1 MPALIVFVYRAEPQQ
16 NRAFQ
21 QGAGQK
27 SAFRLEYD
35 LFLKSLNPVRRI
47 RDLVQEL
54 RRTRE
59 ERDQARRRNEQLE
72 KENQQFQEE
81 IRRLRKELETAQRA
95 TRRQAAPFS
104 RGLPKSHPRTPGRKS
119 GAAHGP
125 HHQRPVPD
133 RVDEEI
139 TVSAPAQCPACGGP
153 LTVERVESQY
163 QEEIVRRTWVRR
175 FHIPVCRC
183 AQCNQRVQGRHP
195 LQTSDALGAAAVQV
209 GPEAV
214 TLGVLM
220 NKSQGLPHAD
230 AATILQQGF
239 GLTMSRGGICR
250 AIQRVARKAEA
261 TWHALRDAA
270 RRSTLAHMD
279 ETGWKVE
286 AQLRWLWAVVT
297 EQVTFCEILPGRG
310 FAEAA
315 AILGTEY
322 AGWLIHDGWAVYYK
336 FLKAAHQSC
345 AAHLIRRC
353 RDLAAV
359 ATPSA
364 ARFPLAV
371 KQLLEEGLGLRDRY
385 LEQKIS
391 LRGLWTATGRLEAKL
406 DRLLARTYREPAN
419 RRLAKHLRHERPYL
433 FTFLYCPGLV
443 DATNNLAE
451 RVMRMLVVIRKNW
464 GGNRT
469 ENGARAQAILTS
481 VLCTARQQDK
491 DVFELLTDLLRSRQ
505 PKLLDILPAEDG
517 AVAESTVVDSVAV
530 RELVVETLPAC
541 ADIPLLPALMTP
553 PRSPCLFSS
562 A

>member
-1 MPALIVFVYRAEPQQ
+1 
-16 NRAFQ
+16 
-21 QGAGQK
+21 
-27 SAFRLEYD
+27 
-35 LFLKSLNPVRRI
+35 LFLKSLSPIRRI
-47 RDLVQEL
+47 RELAQEL

-59 ERDQARRRNEQLE
+59 EGERARRRIEQLE

-81 IRRLRKELETAQRA
+81 IKRLRKELETAQRA
-95 TRRQAAPFS
+95 SRRQAAPFS
-104 RGLPKSHPRTPGRKS
+104 RGLPKRHPKTPGRKS
-119 GAAHGP
+119 GAAYGP
-125 HHQRPVPD
+125 HHRRPIPD

-139 TVSAPAQCPACGGP
+139 PVSAPAQCPTCGGP
-153 LTVERVESQY
+153 LTVERVEWQY

-175 FHIPVCRC
+175 FHVPVCRC
-183 AQCNQRVQGRHP
+183 GQCDQRVQGRHP

-209 GPEAV
+209 GPETV
-214 TLGVLM
+214 TLGVLL
-220 NKSQGLPHAD
+220 NKSLGLPHAD
-230 AATILQQGF
+230 AAAILQQGF
-239 GLTMSRGGICR
+239 GLRMSRSGICR

-270 RRSTLAHMD
+270 RRSALAHMD

-310 FAEAA
+310 FAAA
-315 AILGTEY
+315 AGILGAEY

-345 AAHLIRRC
+345 VAHLIRRC
-353 RDLAAV
+353 RDMAAV

-371 KQLLEEGLGLRDRY
+371 KQVLEEGLALRDRY
-385 LEQKIS
+385 LAQQIS

-406 DRLLARTYREPAN
+406 DRLLGRTYREPAN

-469 ENGARAQAILTS
+469 GKGARAQAILTS

-505 PKLLDILPAEDG
+505 PKLLDILPAEEG
-517 AVAESTVVDSVAV
+517 AVAESTVVDAVAA
-530 RELVVETLPAC
+530 RGLVVEPLPGC
-541 ADIPLLPALMTP
+541 ADIPLLPALLP
-553 PRSPCLFSS
+553 PPGNPCFFSS

>member
-1 MPALIVFVYRAEPQQ
+1 
-16 NRAFQ
+16 
-21 QGAGQK
+21 
-27 SAFRLEYD
+27 
-35 LFLKSLNPVRRI
+35 
-47 RDLVQEL
+47 
-54 RRTRE
+54 
-59 ERDQARRRNEQLE
+59 
-72 KENQQFQEE
+72 
-81 IRRLRKELETAQRA
+81 
-95 TRRQAAPFS
+95 
-104 RGLPKSHPRTPGRKS
+104 
-119 GAAHGP
+119 
-125 HHQRPVPD
+125 
-133 RVDEEI
+133 
-139 TVSAPAQCPACGGP
+139 
-153 LTVERVESQY
+153 
-163 QEEIVRRTWVRR
+163 
-175 FHIPVCRC
+175 
-183 AQCNQRVQGRHP
+183 
-195 LQTSDALGAAAVQV
+195 
-209 GPEAV
+209 
-214 TLGVLM
+214 M
-220 NKSQGLPHAD
+220 NKSLGLPHAD
-230 AATILQQGF
+230 AATLLQQGF

-270 RRSTLAHMD
+270 RRSALAHID

-297 EQVTFCEILPGRG
+297 DEITFCEILPGRG

-315 AILGTEY
+315 AILGAEY

-359 ATPSA
+359 ATPAA

-371 KQLLEEGLGLRDRY
+371 KQLLEEGLALRDRY

-406 DRLLARTYREPAN
+406 DRLLARTYQDPAN

-469 ENGARAQAILTS
+469 RNGARAQAILTS

-517 AVAESTVVDSVAV
+517 AVAESTVVDSVAAKG
-530 RELVVETLPAC
+530 LVVETLPAC
-541 ADIPLLPALMTP
+541 TDIPLLPALLP
-553 PRSPCLFSS
+553 PPGNPCLFSS

>member
-1 MPALIVFVYRAEPQQ
+1 M
-16 NRAFQ
+16 
-21 QGAGQK
+21 
-27 SAFRLEYD
+27 
-35 LFLKSLNPVRRI
+35 FLKSLNPVRRI
-47 RDLVQEL
+47 RELVQEL
-54 RRTRE
+54 RRARE
-59 ERDQARRRNEQLE
+59 EGDRARRQIEQLQ
-72 KENQQFQEE
+72 KENQRLEE
-81 IRRLRKELETAQRA
+81 ENKKLRKELETAQRA
-95 TRRQAAPFS
+95 SRRQAAPFS
-104 RGLPKSHPRTPGRKS
+104 RGKTTSQPKRPGRKS
-119 GAAHGP
+119 GPAHGP
-125 HHQRPVPD
+125 HHQRPIPD
-133 RVDEEI
+133 HVDEEI
-139 TVSAPAQCPACGGP
+139 QVSAPAQCPACGGP
-153 LTVERVESQY
+153 LIVERVDSQY

-175 FHIPVCRC
+175 FHVPVCRC
-183 AQCNQRVQGRHP
+183 GQCEQRVQGRHP
-195 LQTSDALGAAAVQV
+195 LQTSDALGAAAVQI

-220 NKSQGLPHAD
+220 NKSLGLPHAD
-230 AATILQQGF
+230 AAAILRQGF
-239 GLTMSRGGICR
+239 GLTMSRSGICR

-270 RRSTLAHMD
+270 RHSRLAHID

-297 EQVTFCEILPGRG
+297 EQVTFCDILPGRG
-310 FAEAA
+310 FTEAA
-315 AILGTEY
+315 AILGAEY

-345 AAHLIRRC
+345 VAHLIRRC
-353 RDLAAV
+353 RDLAEV
-359 ATPSA
+359 ATPAA

-371 KQLLEEGLGLRDRY
+371 KQLFEEGLALRDRY

-391 LRGLWTATGRLEAKL
+391 LHGLWTATGRLEAQL

-451 RVMRMLVVIRKNW
+451 RVMRILVVIRKNW

-469 ENGARAQAILTS
+469 GNGARAQAILTS

-491 DVFELLTDLLRSRQ
+491 DVLELLVDLLRSPQ
-505 PKLLDILPAEDG
+505 PRLLDLLPAEAG
-517 AVAESTVVDSVAV
+517 VIAESIRAKSAAETDL
-530 RELVVETLPAC
+530 EVETLSAGV
-541 ADIPLLPALMTP
+541 DIPLPSMLPP
-553 PRSPCLFSS
+553 PGNPCLFSS

>member
-1 MPALIVFVYRAEPQQ
+1 M
-16 NRAFQ
+16 
-21 QGAGQK
+21 
-27 SAFRLEYD
+27 
-35 LFLKSLNPVRRI
+35 FLKSLNPVRRI
-47 RDLVQEL
+47 RELAQEL

-59 ERDQARRRNEQLE
+59 EREQARRRIEQLE
-72 KENQQFQEE
+72 NENERLEREHQRLQEE
-81 IRRLRKELETAQRA
+81 IKRLRKELETAQRA

-104 RGLPKSHPRTPGRKS
+104 RGLPKSQPKTPGRKS

-125 HHQRPVPD
+125 YHRRPIPD

-139 TVSAPAQCPACGGP
+139 TVSAPSQCPACGGP

-175 FHIPVCRC
+175 FHVPVCRC
-183 AQCNQRVQGRHP
+183 AQCDQRVQGRHP

-230 AATILQQGF
+230 AAAILQQGF

-261 TWHALRDAA
+261 TWHALRNAA
-270 RRSTLAHMD
+270 QRSALAHMD

-315 AILGTEY
+315 GILGAEY

-345 AAHLIRRC
+345 VAHLIRRC

-359 ATPSA
+359 ATPAA

-371 KQLLEEGLGLRDRY
+371 KQLLEEGLALRDRY
-385 LEQKIS
+385 VEQQIS

-406 DRLLARTYREPAN
+406 DRLLARTYQDPAN

-469 ENGARAQAILTS
+469 ESGARAQAILTS

-517 AVAESTVVDSVAV
+517 TVAESTVVDSVAA
-530 RELVVETLPAC
+530 RGLVVETLPTC
-541 ADIPLLPALMTP
+541 ADIPLLPALLTP
-553 PRSPCLFSS
+553 PGNPCLFSS